1 MELIFATANIHKCRE
16 AQAILGPSVS
26 IIMPSQLH
34 FTQEIPETGVTLKEN
49 ALQKA
54 CFIWE
59 IFRRPCF
66 ADDTGL
72 EVDALGGA
80 PGVYSARYAGEH
92 CTPRDNVQKLLREMD
107 GINDRSARFR
117 CVITVLTGGEP
128 LFFEGTVEG
137 SITRTPAGDKGFG
150 YDPVFV
156 PSGYTKTF
164 AQLNAAEKN
173 RISHRGRALANMAAG
188 IYRLP

>member
-16 AQAILGPSVS
+16 AQAILGSSVS

-107 GINDRSARFR
+107 GINDRTARFR
-117 CVITVLTGGEP
+117 CVIAVLTGSEP

-137 SITRTPAGDKGFG
+137 SITCTPAGDKGFG

-173 RISHRGRALANMAAG
+173 RISHRGRALTNMAAG